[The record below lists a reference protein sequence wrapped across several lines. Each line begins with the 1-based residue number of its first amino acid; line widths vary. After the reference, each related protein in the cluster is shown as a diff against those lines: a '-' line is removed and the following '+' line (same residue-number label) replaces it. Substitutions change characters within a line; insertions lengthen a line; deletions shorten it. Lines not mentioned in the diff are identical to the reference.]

1 MSLVGLNEATDVR
14 SMDDGES
21 LLKPLGGTSFYEMVS
36 HFRDI
41 GILHEYPARSSPLED
56 VRLSEP
62 RFWTSLTLEEA
73 QTMADSLNFS
83 LDKYIL

>member
-1 MSLVGLNEATDVR
+1 MSLVGLNQATDVR

-21 LLKPLGGTSFYEMVS
+21 LLKSLGATSFYEMMS

-41 GILHEYPARSSPLED
+41 AIQHEYPARPSPLED
-56 VRLSEP
+56 VRLSDP

-73 QTMADSLNFS
+73 QTMAGSLNFC